1 MWQISIALWKPPWPY
16 GCWFSHNQF
25 LYESKEGKKQS
36 HLKVGWTSINHF
48 YQNQQKYLLQRP
60 WLKHFTSTN
69 VAKYIFG
76 NRIRSF
82 TSLQATAFLPTGKKV
97 KKAFSISL
105 QETQRRVSK
114 TSLKMCKSWM
124 MVQQTSKIQKLYL
137 EQKSHCQLETKNVY
151 QFYQMHY

>member
-36 HLKVGWTSINHF
+36 HLKVGWTSVNHF

-97 KKAFSISL
+97 KKLF
-105 QETQRRVSK
+105 QFP
-114 TSLKMCKSWM
+114 CKKHREECLRPHWKCVNLGWWCSRK
-124 MVQQTSKIQKLYL
+124 VKFRSYI
-137 EQKSHCQLETKNVY
+137 
-151 QFYQMHY
+151 